1 MTPSAIFDWLILQPR
16 VCNGSSKNKVK
27 PIPKRHRSK
36 GGIKQYY
43 ITKHRKGRK
52 RLPVRLRPK
61 TKASANQYD
70 HAKETKII
78 LLNGKAIYRT
88 SCRKSG
94 ISSMHSEDELFAFA
108 EKAVASLKE
117 RTMDA
122 FLYEGISR
130 IDCFSVNGQLYVNEV
145 ENLDAEYPSNA
156 MNESCTRTFLCG
168 YYKTILSQI
177 INGLSQN

>member
-1 MTPSAIFDWLILQPR
+1 
-16 VCNGSSKNKVK
+16 
-27 PIPKRHRSK
+27 
-36 GGIKQYY
+36 
-43 ITKHRKGRK
+43 
-52 RLPVRLRPK
+52 
-61 TKASANQYD
+61 
-70 HAKETKII
+70 
-78 LLNGKAIYRT
+78 
-88 SCRKSG
+88 
-94 ISSMHSEDELFAFA
+94 MHSEDELFAFA